1 MAAHIHAEL
10 MLQYAKDAQLTNE
23 PWTLW
28 EYRLAKHDFT
38 DAITSEW
45 MSLQDSPTWRIEMEY
60 RHKPKWEP
68 KEGNWR
74 NFFNISRDSEEEV
87 KIAIR
92 EINRFTR
99 LLALAHEL
107 NNDNNCPNYFLHY
120 DCYDDKWEPHMIVNK
135 QYIVTPLFTRDAAFT
150 ACKMLNSNEAKL

>member
-10 MLQYAKDAQLTNE
+10 MLQYANDAANQAE
-23 PWTLW
+23 PWELW
-28 EYRLAKHDFT
+28 EYRLAKFGSN
-38 DAITSEW
+38 DANNNKWI
-45 MSLQDSPTWRIEMEY
+45 SLPGNPNWQLEMEY

-68 KEGNWR
+68 KEGHWR

-99 LLALAHEL
+99 LLALATEL
-107 NNDNNCPNYFLHY
+107 NEDDNCPNYFLHY
-120 DCYDDKWEPHMIVNK
+120 DYYDDKWEPHMIVNK

-150 ACKMLNSNEAKL
+150 ACKMLNNNEAEI